1 MAAKTR
7 RPLERE
13 HNLREV
19 AALYLHGL
27 SQYEIAQRLTVS
39 RQQIGYDLKVLQ
51 RRWQESAL
59 ADFHTKKAS
68 ELAKVDEL
76 ERTYWDAWDRSC
88 QVREVTTQ
96 EKTQAGEDAAGDMR
110 RKAGFRK
117 EPRDGNP
124 EFLRGVERCIEL
136 RCKITGAFAALKIAP
151 TTPDGEEAWH
161 AEPGEINAVLCAAFA
176 RLGLAFGPAGD
187 AGTVDQPGQA
197 VDRAGADSA
206 TGGDDSGP
214 LADRSPADPEKPD
227 PAPLFPTGG

>member
-1 MAAKTR
+1 MAAKSR
-7 RPLERE
+7 KPLERE
-13 HNLREV
+13 RDLRDV

-27 SQYEIAQRLTVS
+27 TQHEIAHRLNVS
-39 RQQIGYDLKVLQ
+39 RQQIAYDLKRLQ

-59 ADFHTKKAS
+59 ADFQAKKAA

-76 ERTYWDAWDRSC
+76 ERTYWEAWERSC
-88 QVREVTTQ
+88 QIREVTTT
-96 EKTQAGEDAAGDMR
+96 ELTQASESPTEDSR
-110 RKAGFRK
+110 RKAGVRK
-117 EPRDGNP
+117 EPRDGNA

-197 VDRAGADSA
+197 LDRARANSA
-206 TGGDDSGP
+206 TGRDDSGP
-214 LADRSPADPEKPD
+214 L
-227 PAPLFPTGG
+227 